1 MRTGRGV
8 LGACGKGAECG
19 TLPQLPPRTPPPRG
33 HHVHGGVED
42 RGAVVACACP
52 QAAHSS
58 PRWAPGEAAPPGLA
72 LLVPAMSSRTPR

>member
-1 MRTGRGV
+1 M
-8 LGACGKGAECG
+8 APS
-19 TLPQLPPRTPPPRG
+19 PQLPPRTPPRG

-42 RGAVVACACP
+42 RGAAVACACP

-72 LLVPAMSSRTPR
+72 FLVPDVLADTSLEEMHPSPEV